1 MEQKIVEKRTVSDVL
16 EEFINKNRKVLT
28 LFFSLL
34 AIAAVA
40 VIAFAFINEKN
51 VNKGLEKIDLIS
63 YELTNKSSDLD
74 DAGIAARQ
82 DSALSALA
90 EYTGKSG
97 VVGVRANMLAAEVHF
112 QKKDYTSAGA
122 AWLSAVEKGKKS
134 YTAPLAYF
142 NAAVCFE
149 ELGDLDKA
157 AENYKSASQFEDFL
171 EVAHAKFSLARVLE
185 EKQDY
190 AGAAAA
196 YQSLVEASPSDS
208 WAKLAKSRLIELKNS
223 GKTE

>member
-1 MEQKIVEKRTVSDVL
+1 
-16 EEFINKNRKVLT
+16 
-28 LFFSLL
+28 LL

-122 AWLSAVEKGKKS
+122 AWLSAAEKGKKS
-134 YTAPLAYF
+134 YI
-142 NAAVCFE
+142 
-149 ELGDLDKA
+149 
-157 AENYKSASQFEDFL
+157 S
-171 EVAHAKFSLARVLE
+171 
-185 EKQDY
+185 
-190 AGAAAA
+190 
-196 YQSLVEASPSDS
+196 
-208 WAKLAKSRLIELKNS
+208 
-223 GKTE
+223 